1 MMIRISPLILLFAS
15 LWANAAP
22 ADFARGR
29 VVEHLES
36 SDVQRATVP
45 QDVYEWVVRADL
57 GDLRVY
63 NDAQQEVPYAI
74 RRPARTEAHT
84 PWVGLPVF
92 ALPAPGKND
101 AEGSRVNIE
110 LSDSGAVVAVHG
122 ATISKVPGAGFLIDA
137 SAIDIHIAEL
147 DINWSQ
153 EGSGSIGKFQV
164 EVSDDLDV
172 WRTITRS
179 VTLATL
185 QTEGRRIIA
194 DKITL
199 PGVRARY
206 LKITQSDGATPMI
219 INQVS
224 ARALRSQLPERHWK
238 ALTGTSSEKGYEYD
252 TGGQFPLDRISLEL
266 NRQTFLIT
274 AKLFSKPSL
283 KVPWRDRGERTF
295 YRVEVDGVIVTSDP
309 VAFSVRDRYWRAE
322 IQSEEYGA
330 PTLKVGWLPDEII
343 FLKQGA
349 APYVMAYG
357 QAGITGRQWP
367 MSDLLARLDNDVE
380 IQNVPFAGL
389 SAATRLGGP
398 DRLVSVPRPIDW
410 ETILLWSVLVIGV
423 AGIVGLAVRLAR
435 Q

>member
-1 MMIRISPLILLFAS
+1 MMIRISPLILLSAS
-15 LWANAAP
+15 LWAHAAP

-29 VVEHLES
+29 IVEHIES

-63 NDAQQEVPYAI
+63 NDEQQEVPYAI

-84 PWVGLPVF
+84 PWAGLPVF
-92 ALPAPGKND
+92 ALPAPSKND

-110 LSDSGAVVAVHG
+110 LSDSGTVVAVHG
-122 ATISKVPGAGFLIDA
+122 ASISKVPGAGFLIDA
-137 SAIDIHIAEL
+137 SAIDIRIAEL
-147 DINWSQ
+147 DIDWSQ

-164 EVSDDLDV
+164 DASDDLDV
-172 WRTITRS
+172 WRTIARS

-185 QTEGRRIIA
+185 QTEGRQIIA
-194 DKITL
+194 DKITQL
-199 PGVRARY
+199 
-206 LKITQSDGATPMI
+206 DGATPMI

-283 KVPWRDRGERTF
+283 EVPWRDRGERTF
-295 YRVEVDGVIVTSDP
+295 YRVEVDRVIVTSDP

-380 IQNVPFAGL
+380 IQNVPFARL

-398 DRLVSVPRPIDW
+398 DRLVSAPRPIDW